1 MKRPRERRSVALTFR
16 VSQKEHDDLFLP
28 VVARVAAE
36 RNLPVHGQRTQ
47 AFLCLLR
54 TERDVRR
61 MHEDEREWREREALL
76 VSSAREQA
84 DEIARLRVELEA
96 ATVKVE
102 ELLAARAG
110 ALRYLVE
117 LERTMGLVTSRAG
130 ALGKELGRAP

>member
-16 VSQKEHDDLFLP
+16 IAPKEHDDLFLP
-28 VVARVAAE
+28 VVTRVAAE

-96 ATVKVE
+96 ATTKVE
-102 ELLAARAG
+102 ELIAAREDTIRR
-110 ALRYLVE
+110 ALD
-117 LERTMGLVTSRAG
+117 LEKVAATMVLRAG
-130 ALGKELGRAP
+130 TLAKELGA